1 LLCRPGIAGFSPPT
15 QFDGIKAQGQVV
27 VSRSLL
33 AIMSLLV
40 PLRRIASGGA
50 LTDKELEV
58 TDLAAAAAARS
69 AAASARAL
77 QHAQQIA
84 AAMGIPYP
92 GGAGAGTGVA
102 GVKSEGKMGGGA
114 AAAAPAASAGGSA
127 EVKED
132 EDAAIDAAL
141 AADAKPVLTMPN
153 EAEELCGLCSE
164 VPEQPVRT
172 GCMHWFCRECL
183 LVRFPCFVCLTFLTG
198 PAQAALPERISATKC
213 PTCNRFMN
221 AGPLRA
227 AEADREE
234 EDDDSPVAPAA
245 AAAKAHAPAKA
256 PSAAKAPKPKPAA
269 KFKPAA
275 KASGRRR
282 ADSDEEEDFASD
294 MEADTSDGE
303 FIAAPMARSE
313 RPRRAVRGAAGAAA
327 APSASAPA
335 SDADKEKVEK
345 ELASDDE
352 DEAPPAAKPKAPK
365 PAAKPAK
372 VKIPAAAAALQSESK
387 MKALLDEACFSC
399 GYELLRSSDFFRR
412 TRPPAD
418 EDAR

>member
-1 LLCRPGIAGFSPPT
+1 M
-15 QFDGIKAQGQVV
+15 V

-92 GGAGAGTGVA
+92 GLGGAGAGTGMA

-127 EVKED
+127 EGKED

-183 LVRFPCFVCLTFLTG
+183 LVRFPCL
-198 PAQAALPERISATKC
+198 SA
-213 PTCNRFMN
+213 RLF
-221 AGPLRA
+221 
-227 AEADREE
+227 
-234 EDDDSPVAPAA
+234 
-245 AAAKAHAPAKA
+245 
-256 PSAAKAPKPKPAA
+256 
-269 KFKPAA
+269 
-275 KASGRRR
+275 
-282 ADSDEEEDFASD
+282 
-294 MEADTSDGE
+294 
-303 FIAAPMARSE
+303 
-313 RPRRAVRGAAGAAA
+313 
-327 APSASAPA
+327 
-335 SDADKEKVEK
+335 
-345 ELASDDE
+345 
-352 DEAPPAAKPKAPK
+352 
-365 PAAKPAK
+365 
-372 VKIPAAAAALQSESK
+372 
-387 MKALLDEACFSC
+387 
-399 GYELLRSSDFFRR
+399 
-412 TRPPAD
+412 
-418 EDAR
+418 